1 MAMVRVIF
9 LHLSST
15 IVQGEAALPHLQD
28 ALEVL
33 SKFETESG
41 TAPILSLIA
50 DYAAPS
56 SPVTDQTTE
65 AIFSEYVSMLDKLG
79 LKQFFEPV
87 DRRLTLANPAAFCQ
101 PDLTVVEKA
110 IKRLRQRVNLTGC
123 LLITSCPAEV
133 SAAYRKMGVKVLRFD
148 PEGLTNADFNDWS
161 EAPLLIACI
170 IGPES
175 GQNKKLALQLRLAAA
190 YDIQLVSMDDK
201 PESSIIHGR
210 AKKLFPVQL
219 TKRGGPAETIQV
231 PLPVNVEITLD
242 KQGNV
247 STVKNDEPDAET
259 IAESAHFINT
269 LESNKQIAHGPEPL
283 TGSETHR
290 TEVDAKGR
298 KLLTRKRFTAT

>member
-1 MAMVRVIF
+1 MVRVIF
-9 LHLSST
+9 LHVSST
-15 IVQGEAALPHLQD
+15 IVQGGAALPHLKD

-50 DYAAPS
+50 DYAGPPS
-56 SPVTDQTTE
+56 SMTDQTTE
-65 AIFSEYVSMLDKLG
+65 ANFSEYVSLLDKLD

-87 DRRLTLANPAAFCQ
+87 DRRLTLASHAAVCQ
-101 PDLTVVEKA
+101 PDVTVLEKA
-110 IKRLRQRVNLTGC
+110 IKRLRQRVSLSEC
-123 LLITSCPAEV
+123 LLITSCPAKV
-133 SAAYRKMGVKVLRFD
+133 SAAYRKMGVEVLRFD
-148 PEGLTNADFNDWS
+148 PEGLSNADFNDWS
-161 EAPLLIACI
+161 EAPLLIARI
-170 IGPES
+170 IAPES
-175 GQNKKLALQLRLAAA
+175 GQDKTLALRMRLAAA
-190 YDIQLVSMDDK
+190 YDMQLVSINDK
-201 PESSIIHGR
+201 AKSNSIHGR

-219 TKRGGPAETIQV
+219 TKRDGRAETIQV
-231 PLPVNVEITLD
+231 PFPVNVEITLD

-269 LESNKQIAHGPEPL
+269 LESNKQIAHGPKPL